1 MKNKR
6 KAIWL
11 MIVAT
16 LSLAIQNTAIAHD
29 GQINITGTIQ
39 SNTCIVDTDSE
50 NMTVDMGNVASK
62 QFYQAGATAAAQSF
76 VIKLVK
82 CGDAAS
88 GVNVTF
94 NGIVDSHDSR
104 LLAID
109 GGSTA
114 ATGMGIAILDLNR
127 QIVPLNTQSVKYP
140 LTPGLQSVNLS
151 FFAEYMAN
159 GDKVKAGDANATAT
173 FILNYA

>member
-1 MKNKR
+1 MNQYMR
-6 KAIWL
+6 NILAASIILSASAQVKA
-11 MIVAT
+11 
-16 LSLAIQNTAIAHD
+16 SD
-29 GQINITGTIQ
+29 GQINITGSIN
-39 SNTCIVDTDSE
+39 SNTCIVDSDSE

-62 QFYQAGATAAAQSF
+62 QFYRAGATAAAQLF

-82 CGDAAS
+82 CGGTAS
-88 GVNVTF
+88 GVSVTF
-94 NGIVDSHDSR
+94 NGTLDRRDSR

-109 GGSTA
+109 GGSAA

-127 QIVPLNTQSVKYP
+127 QIVPLNTKSVKYP

-173 FILNYA
+173 FVLNYA

>member
-1 MKNKR
+1 MKKTFTT
-6 KAIWL
+6 IGL
-11 MIVAT
+11 TLLAT
-16 LSLAIQNTAIAHD
+16 LSLAWQNAAQAHD

-39 SNTCIVDTDSE
+39 SNTCIVDTDSQ
-50 NMTVDMGNVASK
+50 NMTVDMRNVASK

-82 CGDAAS
+82 CGDAATAVS
-88 GVNVTF
+88 VTF
-94 NGIVDSHDSR
+94 NGTVDGRDNR

-109 GGSTA
+109 KGSAA

-127 QIVPLNTQSVKYP
+127 QIVPLNTQSINYP
-140 LTPGLQSVNLS
+140 LTPGAQSVNLS

-159 GDKVKAGDANATAT
+159 GDTVKAGDANATAT
-173 FILNYA
+173 FLLNYA